1 MHVVERFKL
10 LDGGK
15 TLQDR
20 ITVDDPGAYNMAWS
34 GVQRWNRTNRGPIE
48 EISCAENN
56 YGFLGYD
63 VVPIPEASKPDF

>member
-20 ITVDDPGAYNMAWS
+20 ITVDDRGAFNMAWS
-34 GVQRWNRTNRGPIE
+34 AVQRWQRNNRGPME
-48 EISCAENN
+48 ETSCAENN
-56 YGFLGYD
+56 ESFYNYD
-63 VVPIPEASKPDF
+63 VRPIPQANKPDF